1 MATYRYPQLQID
13 DGIEI
18 LELAGYVEV
27 LQQWLKN
34 WGILP
39 KDAKVDGRFGPFTKA
54 SVERFQT
61 MRPPGSTFVPE
72 GLQVTG
78 VVDKNTWAELLKVSP
93 SEIELLPR
101 PSNESPPDVTGF
113 DIERIIQN
121 AVLAD
126 LRKIARKTVPL
137 ILAECLANGVTDK
150 GMIAYIL
157 ATAEHESHLG
167 NLMTEIGNEDY
178 FSRNYDP
185 PGNVARQLGNI
196 EQGDGPR
203 YRGRGFVQ
211 ITGRR
216 NYTDWKKRLG
226 IDLVNQPE
234 QATNPQVAAK
244 ILVIGMK
251 LGTFTG
257 AALGEFVDGNKRD
270 FIEARQVVNDHDRAE
285 HIAEIA
291 GFYYKALT

>member
-1 MATYRYPQLQID
+1 MTTHKHPQLQIN
-13 DGIEI
+13 DGIDI
-18 LELAGYVEV
+18 LELTGHVEV
-27 LQQWLKN
+27 LQQRLKD

-78 VVDKNTWAELLKVSP
+78 IVDQNTWAELLKVSP

-101 PSNESPPDVTGF
+101 PTPDEIPDIPGF
-113 DIERIIQN
+113 DIDGIIQN
-121 AVLAD
+121 AVLSD
-126 LRKIARKTVPL
+126 LRGVARRTVPL
-137 ILAECLANGVTDK
+137 ILAECIANGVSDR

-234 QATNPQVAAK
+234 LATIPRIAAK

-251 LGTFTG
+251 QGTFTG
-257 AALGEFVDGNKRD
+257 AALGEFVAGNKLD
-270 FIEARQVVNDHDRAE
+270 FVEARQVVNDHDRAE

-291 GFYYKALT
+291 RFYYKALT